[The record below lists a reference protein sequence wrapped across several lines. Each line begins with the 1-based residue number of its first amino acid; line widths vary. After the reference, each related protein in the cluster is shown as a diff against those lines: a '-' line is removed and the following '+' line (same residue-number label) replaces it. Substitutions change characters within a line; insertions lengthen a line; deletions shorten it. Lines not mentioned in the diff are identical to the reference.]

1 MEFHQ
6 LLRKARNN
14 TKLTQQQVAD
24 KLGITKSTYCGYETG
39 KRQPDPRRIKEIAKV
54 LGVSPNDFFKDEDDI
69 SIGSAKIE
77 ILDEE
82 LNVLISYYNQLNDSG
97 KHFLIEQAESLTFN
111 PKYKKH
117 NSISSQE
124 VG

>member
-1 MEFHQ
+1 M
-6 LLRKARNN
+6 KPGN
-14 TKLTQQQVAD
+14 
-24 KLGITKSTYCGYETG
+24 G
-39 KRQPDPRRIKEIAKV
+39 KPDPRRIKEIAKV
-54 LGVSPNDFFKDEDDI
+54 LGVSPNDFFKDEDDT
-69 SIGSAKIE
+69 SIGNAKID

-82 LNVLISYYNQLNDSG
+82 LNVLISYYNKLNDSG
-97 KHFLIEQAESLTFN
+97 KHLLIEQAESLTFN